1 MSEHTET
8 EAVSAPRV
16 KAHERPLS
24 PHLGI
29 YKPQIT
35 SVTSITHRATGV
47 FLSLGLIVFVAYL
60 WLAAYCP
67 DYYPKAAEY
76 GATKWGIGLMMLWS
90 LAFFYHFLNG
100 VRHLG
105 WDMGQGLELDTA
117 TRSGWLSIIGSL
129 VITGFIWYM
138 LLA

>member
-1 MSEHTET
+1 MSEQTENVT
-8 EAVSAPRV
+8 APRV

-29 YKPQIT
+29 YRPQIT
-35 SVTSITHRATGV
+35 SVTSITHRASGV
-47 FLSLGLIVFVAYL
+47 FLSVGLVAFVIWL

-67 DYYPKAAEY
+67 EHY
-76 GATKWGIGLMMLWS
+76 ATVTGYNATLWGKTLLGLWS

-105 WDMGQGLELDTA
+105 WDMGHGLDIDAA

-129 VITGFIWYM
+129 VITGFIWY
-138 LLA
+138 LLLV